1 MTRKEIEQ
9 IAIER
14 YPDPE
19 GIFTIDEYNELMDSV
34 KFNRKAFIEGYTLC
48 QEEDKWISVE
58 DGLPELYSDVL
69 CAVNDEYPNGDFSI
83 LPMIYSKELNQ
94 FLLITLNGLV
104 DCTSDIIYWQPLPT
118 KP

>member
-1 MTRKEIEQ
+1 MKTREQIEQ
-9 IAIER
+9 IALER
-14 YPDPE
+14 YPTKYGGYDS
-19 GIFTIDEYNELMDSV
+19 ELINSSE
-34 KFNRKAFIEGYTLC
+34 RKAFIEGYTLC

-118 KP
+118 KPFV